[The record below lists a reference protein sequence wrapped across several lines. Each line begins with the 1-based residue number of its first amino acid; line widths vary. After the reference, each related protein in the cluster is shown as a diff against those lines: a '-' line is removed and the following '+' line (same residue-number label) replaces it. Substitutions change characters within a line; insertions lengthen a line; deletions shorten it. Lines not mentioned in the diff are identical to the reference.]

1 MAYNPEGDR
10 RPVAARQQRLIV
22 AVAGWLVRR
31 GASANAISVGGMVA
45 ALIGGVLLSQAP
57 GHPLLWI
64 AGGVLIQLR
73 LLANVLDG
81 MVAVGRGI
89 ASPTGELFNEI
100 PDRASDTA
108 ILLGVGIAA
117 GQAWLGWA
125 AALAAMATAYVR
137 AVGRGLGQQSDFSG
151 PMAKQHRMA
160 LLTALCLFCAVAP
173 ADWAGHAPE
182 TILYVILL
190 LATLTAARRLLRLAA
205 ALRGAAS

>member
-22 AVAGWLVRR
+22 AVADWLVRR

-45 ALIGGVLLSQAP
+45 ALLGGVLLSQGP

-64 AGGVLIQLR
+64 AAGVLIQLR

-100 PDRASDTA
+100 PDRVSDTA

-117 GQAWLGWA
+117 GQAWLGCA

-173 ADWAGHAPE
+173 SDWAGHAPE
-182 TILYVILL
+182 TILHVILL
-190 LATLTAARRLLRLAA
+190 LATLTAVRRLLRLAA